1 MGQNLK
7 AVIDTN
13 VVFAALANRKGAA
26 FKILQRFFQR
36 QFDWVN
42 SPQTF
47 DEYQGVLS
55 VSQKISPASLQIF
68 LHLLQKRSIRIQIA
82 NTLHVC
88 KDPDDDKF
96 LETALAGG
104 ADFLVTKNLKHFP
117 RKSYQGIRL
126 VNVATFLKELE
137 KIFP

>member
-1 MGQNLK
+1 MGKTLK

-13 VVFAALANRKGAA
+13 IVFAALANRKGAA
-26 FKILQRFFQR
+26 FKILQRFFQK

-42 SPQTF
+42 SSQTLG
-47 DEYQGVLS
+47 EYQGVLS
-55 VSQKISPASLQIF
+55 VSQKISPTSLQIF
-68 LHLLQKRSIRIQIA
+68 LYLLQKRSILIQITD
-82 NTLHVC
+82 TLHIC

-96 LETALAGG
+96 LETAIAGG

-117 RKSYQGIRL
+117 RKSYQGIRI

-137 KIFP
+137 KVFS

>member
-1 MGQNLK
+1 MGKNLK

-13 VVFAALANRKGAA
+13 IVFAALANRKGAA
-26 FKILQRFFQR
+26 FKILQRFFQK

-42 SPQTF
+42 SSQTL

-55 VSQKISPASLQIF
+55 VSQKISPTSLQIF
-68 LHLLQKRSIRIQIA
+68 LYLLQKRSILIQITD
-82 NTLHVC
+82 TLHIC

-96 LETALAGG
+96 LETAIVGE

-117 RKSYQGIRL
+117 RKSYQGVRI
-126 VNVATFLKELE
+126 VNVAAFLKELE
-137 KIFP
+137 KVFS

>member
-1 MGQNLK
+1 MK

-13 VVFAALANRKGAA
+13 IVFAALANRKGAA
-26 FKILQRFFQR
+26 FKILPRFFQR

-42 SPQTF
+42 SPQTI
-47 DEYQGVLS
+47 DEYQGVLP

-68 LHLLQKRSIRIQIA
+68 LPLLQKRSILIQIA

-117 RKSYQGIRL
+117 RKSHQGIRL
-126 VNVATFLKELE
+126 VKVAMFLKELE
-137 KIFP
+137 KLFLLTS

>member
-1 MGQNLK
+1 MK
-7 AVIDTN
+7 AVVDTN
-13 VVFAALANRKGAA
+13 IVFAALANPKGAA
-26 FKILQRFFQR
+26 FKILQRFFQK

-42 SPQTF
+42 SPQTL

-68 LHLLQKRSIRIQIA
+68 LHLLQKRSILIQIA
-82 NTLHVC
+82 DALHVC

-96 LETALAGG
+96 LETAIAGG

-117 RKSYQGIRL
+117 HKSYQGVRL

-137 KIFP
+137 KVFP